1 MFLLKYACRKMVLAL
16 ERDTWEGV
24 YNWFGSGFKSLNM
37 FFMWISPV
45 LKTLYV
51 KIKSKKVVY
60 FQGEILRGF
69 I

>member
-16 ERDTWEGV
+16 ERDTWREC
-24 YNWFGSGFKSLNM
+24 WFGSGFKSLDM

>member
-1 MFLLKYACRKMVLAL
+1 
-16 ERDTWEGV
+16 
-24 YNWFGSGFKSLNM
+24 M

-60 FQGEILRGF
+60 FQGEILHGF